1 VLLEVERVT
10 KTFGGLTAVKDVS
23 LTVDSG
29 DLVGLIGPNGAGK
42 TTLFNMVTGFL
53 SPTRGRV
60 VLQGQEI
67 TGHSPEDICRR
78 GLCRTFQLVKPFGNL
93 TVQQNVMVGA
103 FLRTVTKGRA
113 AVEADRVIQSVGLT
127 PWRDVVAKSLPIG
140 LRKRLEVGRALATQP
155 QFLLL
160 DEPMGGLSPTEQE
173 EMMDLIRTLHAAGL
187 SIVIIEHVLGTIM
200 PICQRIVVLHH
211 GEKIAEGTPAEIA
224 RDPRVIDAYL
234 GEEYLLA

>member
-1 VLLEVERVT
+1 VLLEVEQVT
-10 KTFGGLTAVKDVS
+10 KAFGGLTAVKDVS
-23 LTVDSG
+23 LTVEPG
-29 DLVGLIGPNGAGK
+29 ALVGLIGPNGAGK
-42 TTLFNMVTGFL
+42 TTLFNIITGFL
-53 SPTRGRV
+53 PPTRGRISF
-60 VLQGQEI
+60 QGQEI
-67 TGHSPEDICRR
+67 TGHSPEDICHR

-103 FLRTVTKGRA
+103 FLRAGTTSRA
-113 AVEADRVIQSVGLT
+113 AAEADRIIDRVGLA
-127 PWRDVVAKSLPIG
+127 PWRDGVAKSLPIG
-140 LRKRLEVGRALATQP
+140 LRKRLEMGRSLATQP

-160 DEPMGGLSPTEQE
+160 DEPMGGLSFTEQE
-173 EMMDLIRTLHAAGL
+173 EMMDLVRALHADGL

-211 GEKIAEGTPAEIA
+211 GEKIAEDTPAEIA